1 MGWFRFYIK
10 IKMAQKKP
18 RPKPVKHVNQKRP
31 LYKDSRFWLVV
42 IILVE
47 VLIRLQLLGLPFD
60 RDEGAY
66 ALYGRMILQGASPY
80 VDFHVMKYPGLFYS
94 YALLSGLSGDTM
106 AGLQFIFILV
116 HVASTLLVYS
126 IAKQIMHQTAALI
139 STATF
144 SILSLNPYMH
154 GLTIQSEHLLI
165 LYFLISTWFIVRGLM
180 RNNAWYFLLAGIFIY
195 LSFQIKQTAALLA
208 LMNGLILIGYY
219 FREKP
224 VKWKSI
230 LIHGGSYFAGFVLLL
245 GLTIAGMKMMGV
257 DDAFQFWTT
266 EYPRNY
272 LTSIGGDD
280 IMFNLKLDLIP
291 ISSSLWPVLIL
302 TFAGL
307 LAILVY
313 AQNRWLKAMVL
324 ISLILSLAT
333 IVPGYRFFAHY
344 YLIAVPVIAFITGLG
359 LNELKKKKMGEW
371 VVPVFVLSFV
381 LVLVING
388 TFYFVPDFRQVILKL
403 YGNNPFTEVDVIGDY
418 INQNIQPGETIAV
431 FGSEPEL
438 YYQTG
443 VKPPSSFSYFEHIV
457 KDNDSSRA
465 WQKRFL
471 ADVEVASPRYIIY
484 LIHPTSWGG
493 EAGAGLPIADWGN
506 IYFRN
511 YHRIGLVDILPDKSY
526 YFWGED
532 AIKRKPVSNAYIY
545 FLERNKP

>member
-1 MGWFRFYIK
+1 MTN
-10 IKMAQKKP
+10 KKP
-18 RPKPVKHVNQKRP
+18 KVQKVKTVKKINPIFKEA
-31 LYKDSRFWLVV
+31 RFWLLIIIVV
-42 IILVE
+42 D
-47 VLIRLQLLGLPFD
+47 VLIRLQYLGLPFD

-66 ALYGRMILQGASPY
+66 ALYGRMIMQGASPY

-94 YALLSGLSGDTM
+94 YALLNSLSGDTM
-106 AGLQFIFILV
+106 VGLQFIFIFV
-116 HVASTLLVYS
+116 HVASILLVYS
-126 IAKQIMHQTAALI
+126 IAKQIIHQTAALI

-154 GLTIQSEHLLI
+154 GLTIQSEHLLV

-180 RNNAWYFLLAGIFIY
+180 RNNAWHFLLAGIFIC

-245 GLTIAGMKMMGV
+245 GSTIAGMKSLGV
-257 DDAFQFWTT
+257 YDAFQFWTT

-272 LTSIGGDD
+272 LASIGGDD
-280 IMFNLKLDLIP
+280 IMFNLKLALIP
-291 ISSSLWPVLIL
+291 ISSSLWPVLIMIL
-302 TFAGL
+302 AGL
-307 LAILVY
+307 LTILVLVK
-313 AQNRWLKAMVL
+313 NGWLKVMAL
-324 ISLILSLAT
+324 ISLVLSLAT

-344 YLIAVPVIAFITGLG
+344 YLIAVPAIAFITGLG
-359 LNELKKKKMGEW
+359 LNELKKKKNGVW
-371 VVPVFVLSFV
+371 VVPGFILAVI
-381 LVLVING
+381 LVLVMNG
-388 TFYFVPDFRQVILKL
+388 SFYFGPDFRQVIYKL

-418 INQNIQPGETIAV
+418 INQNIQPGETIVV

-438 YYQTG
+438 YYKTR

-471 ADVEVASPRYIIY
+471 ADVEHAEPRYIVY
-484 LIHPTSWGG
+484 LIHPTSWGSESG
-493 EAGAGLPIADWGN
+493 VGLPIADWGN
-506 IYFRN
+506 VYFRN
-511 YHRIGLVDILPDKSY
+511 YHHIGLVDILPDKSF

-532 AIKRKPVSNAYIY
+532 AIKRKPVSDSFIY